1 MNTNLIKISIDR
13 PQLRKLLNTALFNL
27 DSRLGRAVNITGM
40 LVIAFSVV
48 LSMVGTLDVI
58 TEEQSNIV
66 GKIEISVTL
75 FFTLEYFLRLIAANK
90 PVKYALSFYGLIDLL
105 TWLPLFI
112 FGDVNLAIRLL
123 RVMRLLKLIRY
134 LRALHL
140 FLSSLEDTIDS
151 LLVVACAILIII
163 LIAGNVIHA
172 IEPETFPDAFI
183 GSWWGLVTMTT
194 VGYGDMVPQTGVGKV
209 IAAVLM
215 ITGITMIAMLT
226 ATISV
231 KIAGVINND
240 KENEFSSVQ
249 GYCLHCGIKQKDE
262 PYQCLQ
268 CGHHLDKGNDHYCAK
283 CGHKAPET
291 RARRSHR
298 R

>member
-1 MNTNLIKISIDR
+1 MSIER
-13 PQLRKLLNTALFNL
+13 PEFLNLLNTALFNL
-27 DSRLGRAVNITGM
+27 DSRLGRVVNITGM

-48 LSMVGTLDVI
+48 LSMVSTLDVI
-58 TEEQSNIV
+58 TAEQSILV
-66 GKIEISVTL
+66 EKIEISVTM

-90 PVKYALSFYGLIDLL
+90 PLKYAFSFYGLIDLL

-112 FGDVNLAIRLL
+112 FGDVHLAIRLL

-151 LLVVACAILIII
+151 LLVVVCAILIII

-194 VGYGDMVPQTGVGKV
+194 VGYGDIVPHTAIGKI

-215 ITGITMIAMLT
+215 ITGITMFAMLT

-240 KENEFSSVQ
+240 KDHQFSKNKS
-249 GYCLHCGIKQKDE
+249 YCSHCGIKQKIE
-262 PYQCLQ
+262 PFKCLQ
-268 CGHHLDKGNDHYCAK
+268 CGHHLTKGNDYYCAK
-283 CGHKAPET
+283 CGHKAPE
-291 RARRSHR
+291 
-298 R
+298 